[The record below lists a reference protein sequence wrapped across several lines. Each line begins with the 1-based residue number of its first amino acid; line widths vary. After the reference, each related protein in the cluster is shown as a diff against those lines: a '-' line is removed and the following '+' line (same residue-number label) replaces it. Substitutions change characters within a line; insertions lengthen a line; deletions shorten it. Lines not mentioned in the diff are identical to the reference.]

1 MSGGGRAAGG
11 RPGQAPCR
19 GPNRRRRGRPR
30 DAALAGPRLDVRVLL
45 LAALWLLPPW
55 LAAAQ
60 PDPAGFLAVVESRLR
75 AARALPDAAAQR
87 QACAALL
94 AEAFDAAALARAAAA
109 EAWDGLGPARRAA
122 LQAAAGARLARE
134 CPSLLARPDPG
145 DAMIHRQ
152 REVPEGL
159 RLTAQLPAA
168 DGSGSVLVWTLTPGG
183 PLGWRAV
190 ELVADGRGVAAT
202 LRAEFAAALAAR
214 GGDADAAIADLA
226 GAR

>member
-1 MSGGGRAAGG
+1 MRRRNTWPAGWCPAAGV
-11 RPGQAPCR
+11 
-19 GPNRRRRGRPR
+19 RPR
-30 DAALAGPRLDVRVLL
+30 APRVALFLALL
-45 LAALWLLPPW
+45 GLVPPSLP
-55 LAAAQ
+55 AAQ
-60 PDPAGFLAVVESRLR
+60 PDPAGFLAAVESRLR
-75 AARALPDAAAQR
+75 AARALPEAAAQR

-109 EAWDGLGPARRAA
+109 EAWDGLGPARRVA
-122 LQAAAGARLARE
+122 LQAAASARLARE

-145 DAMIHRQ
+145 DAVIHRR

-159 RLTAQLPAA
+159 RLTTQLPAA
-168 DGSGSVLVWTLTPGG
+168 DGSGSVLVWTLAPGG